1 LFLKISFLPFLCFF
15 LAGSSWAQQVGFSQS
30 ENDKFFTPEQEI
42 ALEED
47 QSLAREQKG
56 AIEEEELATRKHKIP
71 SEKKE
76 FLTRRQKMIFLF

>member
-1 LFLKISFLPFLCFF
+1 LKISFLTFLCLF
-15 LAGSSWAQQVGFSQS
+15 LAGYSWARHVGFCQS

-47 QSLAREQKG
+47 QSLACEHKLS
-56 AIEEEELATRKHKIP
+56 IEEEEPATREHKIP